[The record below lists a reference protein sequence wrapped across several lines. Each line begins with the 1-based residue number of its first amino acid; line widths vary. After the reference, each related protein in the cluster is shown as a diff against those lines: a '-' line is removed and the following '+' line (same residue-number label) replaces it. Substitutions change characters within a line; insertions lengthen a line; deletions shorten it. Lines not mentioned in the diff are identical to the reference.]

1 LSTPF
6 ELIGKFVIVKVVG
19 WWRARHD
26 GWEKRV
32 GMGIVEGRGRVITN
46 ILP

>member
-1 LSTPF
+1 LGTLF
-6 ELIGKFVIVKVVG
+6 ELIGKFVKGVVWG
-19 WWRARHD
+19 VRHG